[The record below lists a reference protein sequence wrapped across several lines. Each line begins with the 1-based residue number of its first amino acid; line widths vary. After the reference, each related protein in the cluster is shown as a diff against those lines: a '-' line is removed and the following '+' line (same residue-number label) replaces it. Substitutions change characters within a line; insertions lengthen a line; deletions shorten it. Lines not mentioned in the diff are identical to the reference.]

1 MAAAFVTN
9 AEALAALCRPLYAAG
24 EAERDLWLGIA
35 DSQLSAGGWGDQRP
49 VAVALLAAHQWH
61 RLTGGSQ
68 AGLSPTAAE
77 AVGQVS
83 TETASVTGG
92 GNLSRS
98 YDVLKGTDP
107 DDLELHTTRYGAA
120 FVRIRNQCPDFGP
133 RIVRVA

>member
-1 MAAAFVTN
+1 MAAFAT
-9 AEALAALCRPLYAAG
+9 AAAALAVLCRPLHATG
-24 EAERDLWLGIA
+24 EEERQVWLDIA

-49 VAVALLAAHQWH
+49 TAVALLAAHLWQ

-83 TETASVTGG
+83 NETASVGAG

-98 YDVLKGTDP
+98 YDVLKGADP
-107 DDLELHTTRYGAA
+107 DDQELLTTRYGSA

-133 RIVRVA
+133 RAIRVT